1 MLKRMDDGTSK
12 ETALPN
18 GGNLF
23 PLEVANVG
31 FDTVGQSLLRNVSFT
46 LAGETKTVIIGPNG
60 AGKSLLLRILNGLL
74 QPTSGNFTWAGRTTD
89 SAVRAKQAMVFQ
101 RPVLLRRST
110 EANIHFVLNE
120 HSATERN
127 TRTQALLEQAG
138 LTNRAKTPA
147 RLLSGGEQQRLAIAR
162 ALATNP
168 GVLLLDEPCAN
179 LDPTNTKEIE
189 DLINATH
196 ASGTKII
203 LVTHDLG
210 QARRLGDD
218 VIFLSAGR
226 LVEQATAQD
235 FFANPKT
242 APGRAFIRGE
252 IVM

>member
-12 ETALPN
+12 ETTSRS
-18 GGNLF
+18 GDSLF
-23 PLEVANVG
+23 PLEVSNIG
-31 FDTVGQSLLRNVSFT
+31 LETVGQSLLRDVSFT
-46 LAGETKTVIIGPNG
+46 LAAETKTVIIGPNG

-74 QPTSGNFTWAGRTTD
+74 QPTSGHFTWAGRTTD
-89 SAVRAKQAMVFQ
+89 AAVRARQAMVFQ

-110 EANIHFVLNE
+110 EANIHFVLNGL
-120 HSATERN
+120 SLAERN

-138 LTNRAKTPA
+138 LTSRAKTPA

-162 ALATNP
+162 ALATDP
-168 GVLLLDEPCAN
+168 GVLFLDEPCAN
-179 LDPTNTKEIE
+179 LDPSATKEIE

-210 QARRLGDD
+210 QARRVGDD
-218 VIFLSAGR
+218 VVFLSAGR
-226 LVEQATAQD
+226 LVEQATVQD
-235 FFANPKT
+235 FFAHPKT
-242 APGRAFIRGE
+242 ALGRAFIRGE